1 MDSIHHYHSL
11 LSHTTTNNVMPYPS
25 PTAFT
30 TSCLLISCAH
40 LASSLASISPCNA
53 SLLPPPNNHSRQ
65 NVNNQHHACRDSV
78 TLLYQLHRLNSACH
92 CYHQTTSFPTR
103 SSKPTIQNGQRRAR
117 TPTDPDLPLAHLL
130 VQHRRLH
137 RHHPQTTAWTGSTS
151 KETCTASA
159 SSKARSATATRSPRI
174 HGRCSCASLHRSRNA
189 PLVSRSPRLHT
200 FLPQFC
206 GRRWGMQMQTPVA
219 VPVRV
224 RMASIMCVS
233 RCLYCAARMRIGGT
247 WAGSR
252 VI

>member
-53 SLLPPPNNHSRQ
+53 SLLPPPNNHTRQ

-137 RHHPQTTAWTGSTS
+137 RHHPQTLRRGLDQLRKKHVPPLRPPRQGPRRRQGPRGSMGDVPARA
-151 KETCTASA
+151 CTAHETPRWSA
-159 SSKARSATATRSPRI
+159 AALGCILSYLNFAVVGGECKCKRQWRSQCGSGWPA
-174 HGRCSCASLHRSRNA
+174 SCAFRGAFIA
-189 PLVSRSPRLHT
+189 PL
-200 FLPQFC
+200 
-206 GRRWGMQMQTPVA
+206 G
-219 VPVRV
+219 
-224 RMASIMCVS
+224 
-233 RCLYCAARMRIGGT
+233 
-247 WAGSR
+247 
-252 VI
+252 